1 MCTQIAENLSTLQI
15 ATDVATPYSFTPPRL
30 YQFYPSATS
39 FYNRFAGMRKRG
51 NPSLMAA
58 SPDERPKEEVA
69 YHQSSKQAT
78 PDGDVMD
85 YIEQL
90 LKHYPRASYF
100 HRHFGKRMTKRQ
112 ISYLLPGI
120 PEMNNQ
126 YNAPEAKVYQNKIP
140 DENEIR
146 EVEVKNIVDLPGGG
160 QIRDTFWCG
169 FFYVVL
175 R

>member
-1 MCTQIAENLSTLQI
+1 MQI

-39 FYNRFAGMRKRG
+39 FYHRFAGAMRKRG
-51 NPSLMAA
+51 NPGLMAV
-58 SPDERPKEEVA
+58 SPDERTNTGA
-69 YHQSSKQAT
+69 YQQSSKQAT
-78 PDGDVMD
+78 PPGGDVMD

-100 HRHFGKRMTKRQ
+100 HRHFGRGMTKRD

-126 YNAPEAKVYQNKIP
+126 YNVPEASDYQNEIP
-140 DENEIR
+140 DETEVR
-146 EVEVKNIVDLPGGG
+146 EVEVK
-160 QIRDTFWCG
+160 IRDTFWG
-169 FFYVVL
+169 RIFFFIQ
-175 R
+175 